1 MLTYNI
7 SGATPSQISCS
18 WGGNLSSYARYYGQ
32 TADYKRENYYVHYNR
47 NIWRFTIGSNGCVNT
62 GHSSRIQTY
71 SWQWSYGMDHH
82 PSNELILYG
91 SDWRGQR
98 LTRVQMNPQRN
109 GTFQI
114 RNVGRY
120 GQTASK
126 TGNVRM
132 YGPWGVTVDKTN
144 NRVLSSS
151 YYKQSVNAFDLDLN
165 FDKEFGGSAGTRM
178 TGAHEAIQSI
188 VTDSSLTAG
197 VNFGFGYWSWD
208 NNGSGFRSWSGDI
221 TNGRATPCTSS
232 CLLYTSDA
240 ADE

>member
-1 MLTYNI
+1 
-7 SGATPSQISCS
+7 
-18 WGGNLSSYARYYGQ
+18 
-32 TADYKRENYYVHYNR
+32 
-47 NIWRFTIGSNGCVNT
+47 
-62 GHSSRIQTY
+62 
-71 SWQWSYGMDHH
+71 MDHH

-91 SDWRGQR
+91 SDWRNH
-98 LTRVQMNPQRN
+98 RVTKVTLNTSRN
-109 GTFQI
+109 GYTAI
-114 RNVGRY
+114 KNIGRY
-120 GQTASK
+120 GRNASK

-144 NRVLSSS
+144 NRVLSTS

-208 NNGSGFRSWSGDI
+208 NNGSGFRSWTGDI
-221 TNGRATPCTSS
+221 TNGRATPCTSRACIKVRAHKQLS
-232 CLLYTSDA
+232 LIHI
-240 ADE
+240 